1 MLTHPTLDKLHALK
15 LTGMARAFTQQLTTP
30 DIEGLGFEERL
41 GLLVDREMTER
52 ENRRL
57 KTRLKQAR
65 LRQSATLED
74 LDTRTPRGLDK
85 GLLAQL
91 SACRWLAERLNVL
104 ISGPTGVG
112 KSYLACAL
120 AHRACREGYTAQYT
134 RLPRL
139 LEDLALARADG
150 TYPKLLARL
159 ARLDLLVLDDWGL
172 TKLNDPQSRDLLEVL
187 EDRYELRSTLVTSQL
202 RTKHWHEVISDPTL
216 ADAILDRLVHNA
228 YTLNLTG
235 ESIRKTKRPPTLT
248 HADQSGA

>member
-1 MLTHPTLDKLHALK
+1 MLTHPTLEKLHALK
-15 LTGMARAFTQQLTTP
+15 LTGMARALTHQLTTP
-30 DIEGLGFEERL
+30 DIDGLGFEERF
-41 GLLVDREMTER
+41 GLLVDYEMTER

-57 KTRLKQAR
+57 STRLKKAR

-85 GLLAQL
+85 GLLTQL

-104 ISGPTGVG
+104 ICGPTGVG

-172 TKLNDPQSRDLLEVL
+172 AKLNDPQSRDLLEVL
-187 EDRYELRSTLVTSQL
+187 EDRYERRSTLVTSQL
-202 RTKHWHEVISDPTL
+202 PTKHWHEVISDPTL

-228 YTLNLTG
+228 YTLNLKG
-235 ESIRKTKRPPTLT
+235 ESMRKTKRLPTLT
-248 HADQSGA
+248 HADQSGS